1 MEGEKRMVRPGKLT
15 QVGEEKDAR
24 WYSEKFRANS
34 HKPEHFTQFKYYF
47 LFASLVTRLAPG
59 GDESVLDI
67 GCGPGHMAGLLRDVG
82 VSRYCGF
89 DFSEARIEYAR
100 ATYPEC
106 EFHVADIF
114 KTDLFQ
120 TVDYDTVIC
129 TEVLEHIERDREVLS
144 KIKSGTRFLGSVP
157 SYDSA
162 AHVRYFTN
170 KSDVE
175 ARYRDHFAKLR
186 IDSLPH
192 GVKGERI
199 YIIDGII
206 M

>member
-1 MEGEKRMVRPGKLT
+1 MEQSGTVKMTGK
-15 QVGEEKDAR
+15 EKDAR
-24 WYSEKFRANS
+24 WYSEKFRGNA
-34 HKPEHFTQFKYYF
+34 HKPEHYTAFRYYF
-47 LFASLVTRLAPG
+47 LFAALVTRLAPD

-67 GCGPGHMAGLLRDVG
+67 GCGPGHLAGLLRDVG

-89 DFSEARIEYAR
+89 DFSEARIEFA
-100 ATYPEC
+100 ASTYPDC

-114 KTDLFQ
+114 ETDLFE
-120 TVDYDTVIC
+120 TVDYNTVVC
-129 TEVLEHIERDREVLS
+129 TEVLEHIERDHEVLS
-144 KIKSGTRFLGSVP
+144 KIKPGTRFLGSVP

-162 AHVRYFTN
+162 AHVRYFIN

-175 ARYRDHFAKLR
+175 DRYREHFARLR
-186 IDSLPH
+186 IDTLPH

-199 YIIDGII
+199 YVIDGII

>member
-1 MEGEKRMVRPGKLT
+1 MEQIGTARQTGA
-15 QVGEEKDAR
+15 EKDAR
-24 WYSEKFRANS
+24 WYDQKFQANS
-34 HKPEHFTQFKYYF
+34 HKPEHYTQFKYYF
-47 LFASLVTRLAPG
+47 LFASMVTRLAPD

-67 GCGPGHMAGLLRDVG
+67 GCGPGHLAGLLRDVG
-82 VSRYCGF
+82 VARYCGF
-89 DFSEARIEYAR
+89 DFSEARIGFAR
-100 ATYPEC
+100 ATYPDR

-114 KTDLFQ
+114 ETDLFE
-120 TVDYDTVIC
+120 TVDYDTAVC
-129 TEVLEHIERDREVLS
+129 TEVLEHIERDHDVLR

-162 AHVRYFTN
+162 AHVRYFAN

-175 ARYRDHFAKLR
+175 ARYREHFAKLR

-199 YIIDGII
+199 FILDGII
-206 M
+206 L